1 MAYYDWRADI
11 EDCTDTV
18 DEDTLYRIGER
29 IVEEDGE
36 EDDPIEAVSNVIS
49 IWRIDM
55 NSDLYDDLLS
65 WYGNDE
71 ENLLRNVRSSVISDG
86 YLYFVTGCGYSIFS
100 ADLLGGTADG
110 EAERKFEEFI

>member
-86 YLYFVTGCGYSIFS
+86 YLYFVTGCGYRIFS